1 MQDGVRGEFGDD
13 VPGRVQR
20 QPPVVQ
26 LPGGEQPGEARTA
39 PGGGERHRE
48 MVERR
53 VHGSPI
59 HVTQRVLAYVICEGW
74 QPVRTVS
81 VRVASGSVRAVRGD
95 RGAGVRLGREGRGW
109 KAAGVSEW
117 DAGLEDDE
125 EAGAVMRTVQRQLK
139 LWRESAG
146 LTQAEFGAAI
156 GYGEEQV
163 SSVERGRRI
172 PRPEYL
178 DRADEILS
186 AGGRLAALKE
196 DLTEVRYPKK
206 VRDLKRLE
214 ADAIELCAYNNSVI
228 HGLLQTEEYIRASVA
243 TRRPPFSED
252 ALEGHVAARVARQ
265 GIFDEQAP
273 PRVFSFVQCES
284 TLRRPIGGRMVMR
297 RQLERLLAVAGLSNV
312 DLQVLPLNREDN
324 AGLAGSFRL
333 LRLRDGSTVGHNEVQ
348 LISRV
353 ITDPKEVQIL
363 DIRYGIIRA
372 QALAPRESV
381 AFIETVLGET

>member
-1 MQDGVRGEFGDD
+1 
-13 VPGRVQR
+13 
-20 QPPVVQ
+20 
-26 LPGGEQPGEARTA
+26 
-39 PGGGERHRE
+39 
-48 MVERR
+48 
-53 VHGSPI
+53 
-59 HVTQRVLAYVICEGW
+59 
-74 QPVRTVS
+74 VRTVS

-95 RGAGVRLGREGRGW
+95 RGAGV
-109 KAAGVSEW
+109 A
-117 DAGLEDDE
+117 
-125 EAGAVMRTVQRQLK
+125 
-139 LWRESAG
+139 
-146 LTQAEFGAAI
+146 QAEFGAAI
-156 GYGEEQV
+156 RYGEEQV

-196 DLTEVRYPKK
+196 DLAEVRYPKK

-297 RQLERLLAVAGLSNV
+297 RQLEHLLAVAGLSNV

-381 AFIETVLGET
+381 TFIETVLGET